1 MESED
6 IIAITVRYLTAS
18 GIVVRPEVY
27 PPSAAPEA
35 TRVSKDERKE
45 MRVQRRALRKEKR

>member
-1 MESED
+1 M
-6 IIAITVRYLTAS
+6 VRYLTMI
-18 GIVVRPEVY
+18 GKYVHPEVY

-35 TRVSKDERKE
+35 TRVSKDEQKE